1 MRGSVLG
8 LPLWLILAVCVVPPI
23 AYSLSRAA
31 GVPVELILPTAVA
44 MEVVFLTQTVQQAL
58 RRAEVRRHFHGVG
71 TFNDEAALRE
81 RQLQKLFNV
90 TGPATAGIFKSV
102 KSSDKRL
109 ESWLSE
115 VPSRLA
121 VLMRDIQHVI
131 GDLGHMRGVIISGDD
146 EERLA
151 AINHRETEAYVRWR
165 QSHGD
170 VATPSIEPRRDW
182 SIHDDPIR

>member
-1 MRGSVLG
+1 MAGSVLG
-8 LPLWLILAVCVVPPI
+8 LPLWLILAVCVVPPN
-23 AYSLSRAA
+23 AYALSQAA
-31 GVPVELILPTAVA
+31 VVPGQRIRT
-44 MEVVFLTQTVQQAL
+44 T
-58 RRAEVRRHFHGVG
+58 GVG